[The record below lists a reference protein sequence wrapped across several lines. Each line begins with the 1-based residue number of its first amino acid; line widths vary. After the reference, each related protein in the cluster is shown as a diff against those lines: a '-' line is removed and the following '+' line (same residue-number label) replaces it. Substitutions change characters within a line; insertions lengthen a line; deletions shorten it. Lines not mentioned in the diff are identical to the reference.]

1 MTGLLRAST
10 LVRQPVVTL
19 DGESL
24 LEVKDVVFDRASGEI
39 LGFALRKKGSL
50 GGLVPDRLP
59 WPAVH
64 GLGPDAVMISD
75 ESVLTSEGGGDLEG
89 GGDVIGDRVLTES
102 GTDLGEVVEVV
113 IATGGQADVVGFE
126 IEPVAAAA
134 GDVRAVTFLLE
145 QLPAEL
151 ADISQELDGQS
162 PDLIADQTV
171 RAAADI
177 VARDTVSVLEQY
189 NEAAGQG
196 RAATDAAETL
206 AALSEGVSKLFS
218 STTTRTTTAPPAS
231 SGRAWLARFRTLQRR
246 TPCPPMPPPVDSST
260 SPSARRS
267 SATPRSG
274 SSPRTPVP
282 PTGSAPPS
290 AGDPAPHRGARR

>member
-206 AALSEGVSKLFS
+206 AALSEGRVETLLVHDDPNDD
-218 STTTRTTTAPPAS
+218 RT
-231 SGRAWLARFRTLQRR
+231 ARFERPGLACSI
-246 TPCPPMPPPVDSST
+246 PD
-260 SPSARRS
+260 PSA
-267 SATPRSG
+267 TD
-274 SSPRTPVP
+274 PVP
-282 PTGSAPPS
+282 ADAATGRLVDVAIRSALLSDAAIRFVS
-290 AGDPAPHRGARR
+290 AHAGSPDGLGATLRW